1 MIHHRE
7 APWFPSDDSI
17 TDQLL
22 CDDLYGSMNAYIEE
36 NGIKLLPDEY
46 SITRL
51 SLKEDRS
58 TIQEFIARFYGNDKW
73 KLEIDQSEFEFMDA
87 SNNTQFLGVKW
98 RGLLIAMISIETFN
112 VTYNGVLYKAGYGDH
127 LIVHPKFRSTGL
139 SNIVI
144 TNAIM
149 EAARLGC
156 QFDIFT
162 THAPLNVKSSLVK
175 RLYNL
180 ALTDAPLLSIDRSLN
195 RYKALPMKEQTL
207 IEPTLAH
214 VKRFNEMDYK
224 MRFVYTDDQLNAMLK
239 HEWIYTDGSSVAR
252 FNTIINVADGIRIK
266 TAVLQDYVNV
276 NSIAFFNEVL
286 TDLRAKGFDMV
297 TLFNDRTMDTIVN
310 RFGFKKNADMKIYT
324 VNLLPKLKPNEI
336 HVNVR

>member
-1 MIHHRE
+1 MIHHRD

-17 TDQLL
+17 TDHLL
-22 CDDLYGSMNAYIEE
+22 CDDLYESMNAYIKE
-36 NGIKLLPDEY
+36 NAINLLPDEY

-58 TIQEFIARFYGNDKW
+58 TIQEFIARFYGNDRW

-87 SNNTQFLGVKW
+87 SNNAHFLGFTW
-98 RGLLIAMISIETFN
+98 RGLLVAMISIETFN
-112 VTYNGVLYKAGYGDH
+112 VSYNGAIYRVGYGDH

-162 THAPLNVKSSLVK
+162 THAPLNVRSSLVK

-180 ALTDAPLLSIDRSLN
+180 ALTDAPILSIDPSLN
-195 RYKALPMKEQTL
+195 RYRELPIREHRL

-214 VKRFNEMDYK
+214 VRRFNEMGYK

-239 HEWIYTDGSSVAR
+239 HERIYTDGSSVAR
-252 FNTIINVADGIRIK
+252 FNTITNVADGIRIK

-276 NSIAFFNEVL
+276 NSVAFFNEVL
-286 TDLRAKGFDMV
+286 ADLRAKGFDMV
-297 TLFNDRTMDTIVN
+297 TLFNDRSIDTIVN
-310 RFGFKKNADMKIYT
+310 KFGFKKNADMKIYT
-324 VNLLPKLKPNEI
+324 VNLLPKLKSNEI

>member
-1 MIHHRE
+1 MIHHRD
-7 APWFPSDDSI
+7 APWFPSIDSK

-22 CDDLYGSMNAYIEE
+22 CDDLYTTMNDYIKD
-36 NGIKLLPDEY
+36 NGINILPDEY
-46 SITRL
+46 SIQLL

-58 TIQEFIARFYGNDKW
+58 KICDFISKFYGNDKW
-73 KLEIDQSEFEFMDA
+73 KLEIDQSEFEFMDM
-87 SNNTQFLGVKW
+87 SNNTHFLGFTW

-112 VTYNGVLYKAGYGDH
+112 VLYNDVLYKVGYGDH

-149 EAARLGC
+149 EAAKMGC

-162 THAPLNVKSSLVK
+162 THTPLNVKSTLVK

-195 RYKALPMKEQTL
+195 KYKAIPIKTHTL
-207 IEPTLAH
+207 IEPTLEH
-214 VKRFNEMDYK
+214 VKRFNELDYK
-224 MRFVYTDDQLNAMLK
+224 MRFIYTDDQLNAMLK
-239 HEWIYTDGSSVAR
+239 HEHIYTDGSSVLR
-252 FNTIINVADGIRIK
+252 FNTITNVADGIRNK
-266 TAVLQDYVNV
+266 TALLQDYVNV
-276 NSIAFFNEVL
+276 NNIAFFNEVL

-297 TLFNDRTMDTIVN
+297 TLFNDRTMDPIVN
-310 RFGFKKNADMKIYT
+310 KFGFKKNSDMKIYT

>member
-1 MIHHRE
+1 MIHHRD
-7 APWFPSDDSI
+7 APWFPSDDSA
-17 TDQLL
+17 TDRLL
-22 CDDLYGSMNAYIEE
+22 CDDLYNAI
-36 NGIKLLPDEY
+36 NGYAKDNNINLLPDEY
-46 SITRL
+46 SIVHL

-58 TIQEFIARFYGNDKW
+58 KICSFIARFYGNDKW

-87 SNNTQFLGVKW
+87 SNNTRFLGFTW

-112 VTYNGVLYKAGYGDH
+112 VSYNGVLYKVGYGDH

-162 THAPLNVKSSLVK
+162 THTPLNVKSSLVK

-180 ALTDAPLLSIDRSLN
+180 ALTDAPSLSIDRSLN
-195 RYKALPMKEQTL
+195 KYKALPIKAQTL

-214 VKRFNEMDYK
+214 VKRFNELDYK

-239 HEWIYTDGSSVAR
+239 HEHIYTNGSTVLR
-252 FNTIINVADGIRIK
+252 FNTITNVADGIRIK
-266 TAVLQDYVNV
+266 TAVLQDYINI
-276 NSIAFFNEVL
+276 NNTAFFNEVL
-286 TDLRAKGFDMV
+286 ADLTSKGFDMV
-297 TLFNDRTMDTIVN
+297 TLFNDRTMDQIIN
-310 RFGFKKNADMKIYT
+310 KFGFKKNSDMKIYT
-324 VNLLPKLKPNEI
+324 VNLLPKLKPNELHI
-336 HVNVR
+336 NVR